1 MSEARD
7 RLIES
12 GDATIH
18 FLDRGPVDGDPVM
31 LVHGWPDSSRLWR
44 HQLDPLTEAGHRVLV
59 PDLRGFGASSAPADR
74 SAYGMSSV
82 VGDLVAVMADAG
94 AERVHLVGHDW
105 GAAVAWTVARH
116 LPHALA
122 SLTVL
127 SVGHPAVF
135 WAGGA
140 GQRERSWY
148 MLAFLHEGL
157 AEDLLTRDEWAG
169 LREVTGHHPEADR
182 WVTDLGRPGRL
193 TASLDMYRKN
203 LPAEV
208 LLGRPS
214 DPTPVAVDTM
224 GVWSTGDRFLL
235 REQMVASAGHVEGQ
249 WRYEEVEASHWI
261 PLDAPDHLSR
271 LLLDWVA
278 LPRAR

>member
-1 MSEARD
+1 MSEVRD
-7 RLIES
+7 RHIES
-12 GDATIH
+12 GGASIH
-18 FLDRGPVDGDPVM
+18 FLDRGPIDGDPVL

-44 HQLDPLTEAGHRVLV
+44 HQVPSLTAAGHRVLV

-74 SAYGMSSV
+74 AAYGMSAV
-82 VGDLVAVMADAG
+82 VGDLMAVMVDAG
-94 AERVHLVGHDW
+94 AERVHLGGHDW

-116 LPHALA
+116 LPHAVT

-140 GQRERSWY
+140 RQRERSWY

-157 AEDLLTRDEWAG
+157 AEDLLTRDDWAG
-169 LREVTGHHPEADR
+169 LREITGHHPEADH
-182 WVTDLGRPGRL
+182 WVADLSRPGRL

-208 LLGRPS
+208 LLGPPADPS
-214 DPTPVAVDTM
+214 PVTVDTM

-235 REQMVASAGHVEGQ
+235 RDQMVASEDHVDAR
-249 WRYEEVEASHWI
+249 WRYEEVGGSHWI
-261 PLDAPDHLSR
+261 PLDAPEPLGR
-271 LLLDWVA
+271 LVLEWIG